1 MLYTALHNRWLRI
14 LTVFLGETIVCSALR
29 LFIVPQGLY
38 SGGMTGLSQLM
49 RTALEA
55 LLHIDFGAYDIAGI
69 LYFLLN
75 VPFLIIAYGTLGKK
89 FVFRTIVCTTYY
101 SVAYSLIPTPAVPIV
116 SDPLTSCLLG
126 GILAGIGTGFVLTC
140 GTCAGGLD
148 VVGLI
153 LSKKGSSF
161 SLGRFSLTFNV
172 FIYAVCLFLCS
183 VETAIYSVIYTV
195 FYSMMLDRFHQQ
207 NVSMQVLIFTRSD
220 EHAMRDF
227 IVAKLGRSVTWWNAT
242 GGYTGGDVHVLC
254 VYLSK
259 FEIDVQRNEIRTVD
273 PNAFMA
279 VQEGVQVY
287 GNFRKKLGD

>member
-14 LTVFLGETIVCSALR
+14 LTVFLGETLVCTALR

-38 SGGMTGLSQLM
+38 SGGMTGFCQLL
-49 RTALEA
+49 RTGLQSI
-55 LLHIDFGAYDIAGI
+55 LHIDFGAYDIAGI

-75 VPFLIIAYGTLGKK
+75 IPVLVIAYTTLGKK
-89 FVFRTIVCTTYY
+89 FVLRTVVCTVYY
-101 SVAYSLIPTPAVPIV
+101 SVAYSIIPTPATPIV

-153 LSKKGSSF
+153 LNKKGSNF
-161 SLGRFSLTFNV
+161 SLGRFSLTFN
-172 FIYAVCLFLCS
+172 AVLYSICLVLFS

-220 EHAMRDF
+220 EHVMRDF
-227 IVAKLGRSVTWWNAT
+227 IVTKLGRSVTWWNAT

-259 FEIDVQRNEIRTVD
+259 FEIDDLRNEIRTVD
-273 PNAFMA
+273 PHAFMA

-287 GNFRKKLGD
+287 GNFSKKMGD

>member
-1 MLYTALHNRWLRI
+1 MLYTALHNRWFRI
-14 LTVFLGETIVCSALR
+14 LTVFLGETIVCAALR

-38 SGGMTGLSQLM
+38 SGGMTGLSQLL
-49 RTALEA
+49 RTAMET
-55 LLHIDFGAYDIAGI
+55 LLHLDFGSYDIAGI
-69 LYFLLN
+69 IYFLLN
-75 VPFLIIAYGTLGKK
+75 LPFLVIAFNTLGRN
-89 FVFRTIVCTTYY
+89 FVFRTIVCTVYY
-101 SVAYSLIPTPAVPIV
+101 SVAYSLIPTPATPIV

-153 LSKKGSSF
+153 LNKRGSNIR
-161 SLGRFSLTFNV
+161 LGRFSLAFNAV
-172 FIYAVCLFLCS
+172 IYTICLFLFS

-227 IVAKLGRSVTWWNAT
+227 IVDKLGRSVTWWNAT

-259 FEIDVQRNEIRTVD
+259 FEIDDLRNAIHTVD
-273 PNAFMA
+273 PHAFMT

>member
-1 MLYTALHNRWLRI
+1 MLYTALHNRWFRI
-14 LTVFLGETIVCSALR
+14 LTVFLGETLVCAALR

-55 LLHIDFGAYDIAGI
+55 LLHMDFGAYDIAGI

-75 VPFLIIAYGTLGKK
+75 LPFLIIAYNTLGKK
-89 FVFRTIVCTTYY
+89 FVFRTILCTTYY

-153 LSKKGSSF
+153 LNKKGSSF
-161 SLGRFSLTFNV
+161 SLGRFSLTFNA
-172 FIYAVCLFLCS
+172 FIYTICLFLFS

-227 IVAKLGRSVTWWNAT
+227 IVTKLGRSVTWWNAT

-259 FEIDVQRNEIRTVD
+259 FEIDDLRNEIRTVD

-287 GNFRKKLGD
+287 GNFRKKLEG

>member
-1 MLYTALHNRWLRI
+1 MLYTALHNRWFRI
-14 LTVFLGETIVCSALR
+14 LTVFLGETLVCSALR

-38 SGGMTGLSQLM
+38 SGGMTGLSQLL
-49 RTALEA
+49 RTAMEA

-69 LYFLLN
+69 IYFLLN
-75 VPFLIIAYGTLGKK
+75 VPFLIIAYKTLGRN
-89 FVFRTIVCTTYY
+89 FVFRTIVCTIYY
-101 SVAYSLIPTPAVPIV
+101 SVAYSLIPSPATPIV

-126 GILAGIGTGFVLTC
+126 SILAGIGTGFVLTC

-153 LSKKGSSF
+153 LNKKGSSF
-161 SLGRFSLTFNV
+161 SLGRFSLTFNA
-172 FIYAVCLFLCS
+172 FIYTICLILFS

-207 NVSMQVLIFTRSD
+207 NVSMQALIFTRAD
-220 EHAMRDF
+220 EHAIRDF
-227 IVAKLGRSVTWWNAT
+227 IVQKLGRSVTWWDAT

-259 FEIDVQRNEIRTVD
+259 FEVDDLRNAIHTVD
-273 PNAFMA
+273 PNAFMT
-279 VQEGVQVY
+279 VQEGVQIY
-287 GNFRKKLGD
+287 GNFRKKMGD

>member
-14 LTVFLGETIVCSALR
+14 LTIFLGETLVVAALR

-38 SGGMTGLSQLM
+38 SGGLTGFCQLLRTGLQ
-49 RTALEA
+49 A
-55 LLHIDFGAYDIAGI
+55 LLHVDFGAYDIAGI
-69 LYFLLN
+69 LYFILN
-75 VPFLIIAYGTLGKK
+75 IPILIMAYTTLGKK
-89 FVFRTIVCTTYY
+89 FVFRTVVCTVYY
-101 SVAYSLIPTPAVPIV
+101 SLAYSLIPTPATPIV

-148 VVGLI
+148 IVGLI
-153 LSKKGSSF
+153 LNKRGSHF
-161 SLGRFSLTFNV
+161 SLGRFSLTFNAV
-172 FIYAVCLFLCS
+172 LYAICLILFS
-183 VETAIYSVIYTV
+183 AETAIYSVIYTV
-195 FYSMMLDRFHQQ
+195 FNSMMLDRFHQQ
-207 NVSMQVLIFTRSD
+207 NVSMQVLIFTRAD

-227 IVAKLGRSVTWWNAT
+227 IVEKLARSVTWWNAT

-259 FEIDVQRNEIRTVD
+259 FEIDDLRNAIRTVD

-287 GNFRKKLGD
+287 GNFRKKMGD

>member
-14 LTVFLGETIVCSALR
+14 LTIFLGETIVCVALR

-38 SGGMTGLSQLM
+38 SGGMTGFCQLL
-49 RTALEA
+49 RTGLQALFH
-55 LLHIDFGAYDIAGI
+55 LDFGAYDIAGI

-75 VPFLIIAYGTLGKK
+75 IPVLIIAYTTLGRK
-89 FVFRTIVCTTYY
+89 FVIRTVLCTLYY
-101 SVAYSLIPTPAVPIV
+101 SAAYSLIPTPAVPII

-153 LSKKGSSF
+153 LNKKGSRF
-161 SLGRFSLTFNV
+161 SLGRFSLSFN
-172 FIYAVCLFLCS
+172 AVLYTICLFLFS
-183 VETAIYSVIYTV
+183 AETAIYSVIYTV
-195 FYSMMLDRFHQQ
+195 FNSMMLDRFHQQ
-207 NVSMQVLIFTRSD
+207 NVSMQALIFTRSD
-220 EHAMRDF
+220 EQAIRDF
-227 IVAKLGRSVTWWNAT
+227 IVDKLGRSVTWWDAT

-254 VYLSK
+254 VYVSK
-259 FEIDVQRNEIRTVD
+259 FEIDDLRNALRTVD
-273 PNAFMA
+273 PNAFMT
-279 VQEGVQVY
+279 VQEGVQIY

>member
-14 LTVFLGETIVCSALR
+14 LTVFFGETLVILALR

-38 SGGMTGLSQLM
+38 AGGLTGLCQLL
-49 RTALEA
+49 RTALQA
-55 LLHIDFGAYDIAGI
+55 LLHLDFGAYDIAGI

-75 VPFLIIAYGTLGKK
+75 IPILVLAYATLGRK
-89 FVFRTIVCTTYY
+89 FVLRTIACTIYY
-101 SVAYSLIPTPAVPIV
+101 SLAYSLVPTPATPIV
-116 SDPLTSCLLG
+116 SDTLTSCLLG

-148 VVGLI
+148 VVGLC
-153 LSKKGSSF
+153 LSKRGSRF
-161 SLGRFSLTFNV
+161 SLGRFSLTFNAFLYV
-172 FIYAVCLFLCS
+172 ICLVMFS

-207 NVSMQVLIFTRSD
+207 NVSMQALIFTRAD
-220 EHAMRDF
+220 EYVLRDF
-227 IVAKLGRSVTWWNAT
+227 IVERLGRSVTWWNAT
-242 GGYTGGDVHVLC
+242 GGYTGEDVHVLC

-259 FEIDVQRNEIRTVD
+259 FEIDDLRHAIHTLD
-273 PNAFMA
+273 PNAFMT

-287 GNFRKKLGD
+287 GKFQKKFE

>member
-1 MLYTALHNRWLRI
+1 MLYTALHNRWFRI
-14 LTVFLGETIVCSALR
+14 LTVFLGETLVVSALR

-38 SGGMTGLSQLM
+38 SGGLTGLCQLL
-49 RTALEA
+49 RTGLQA

-75 VPFLIIAYGTLGKK
+75 IPILIMAYTTLGKQ
-89 FVFRTIVCTTYY
+89 FVFRTVVCTTYY

-126 GILAGIGTGFVLTC
+126 GILVGIGTGFVLTC

-153 LSKKGSSF
+153 LNKRGSSF
-161 SLGRFSLTFNV
+161 SLGRFSLTFNA
-172 FIYAVCLFLCS
+172 ILYTICLILFS
-183 VETAIYSVIYTV
+183 AETAIYSVIYTV
-195 FYSMMLDRFHQQ
+195 FNSMMLDRFHQQ
-207 NVSMQVLIFTRSD
+207 NVSLQVLIFTRSD
-220 EHAMRDF
+220 EHVIRDF
-227 IVAKLGRSVTWWNAT
+227 IVTKLGRSPTWWNAT

-259 FEIDVQRNEIRTVD
+259 FEVDDLRNAIHTVD
-273 PNAFMA
+273 PSAFMT
-279 VQEGVQVY
+279 VQEGIQIY